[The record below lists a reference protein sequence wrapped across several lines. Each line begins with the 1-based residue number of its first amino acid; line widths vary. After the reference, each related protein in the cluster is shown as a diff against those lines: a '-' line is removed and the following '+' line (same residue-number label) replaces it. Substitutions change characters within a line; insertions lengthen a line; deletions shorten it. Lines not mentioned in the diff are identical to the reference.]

1 VETAVK
7 GGTLS
12 QVNSSRSIGSNLLIL
27 FRSAAYRTGYPS
39 IGTDD
44 RSPICFR
51 IHVPDLVLLTVLS
64 CPFYG
69 VTPSRLALMQ
79 DAADGSRAASSCV
92 TTTRN
97 GGKWLRTVAQT

>member
-44 RSPICFR
+44 RSPVCFR

-69 VTPSRLALMQ
+69 VTPHCSFGR
-79 DAADGSRAASSCV
+79 
-92 TTTRN
+92 
-97 GGKWLRTVAQT
+97 